1 MEIIKN
7 KSELLKEMQLI
18 ADDINQKKSEVESLL
33 RVIESLEK
41 QYYEIAE
48 QIQKN

>member
-1 MEIIKN
+1 METIKN

-18 ADDINQKKSEVESLL
+18 ADDVNQKKSEVESLL
-33 RVIESLEK
+33 RVIENLEK